1 MFFKKRL
8 FVFYKV
14 KKIMDLVSLLE
25 RLFMFYFE
33 ILRIDK
39 DLRGFWFKE
48 IMIYIKFQ
56 EMNRDLWGENL
67 Y

>member
-1 MFFKKRL
+1 MFIKKRL

-33 ILRIDK
+33 ILRIDR

>member
-1 MFFKKRL
+1 
-8 FVFYKV
+8 
-14 KKIMDLVSLLE
+14 MDLVSLLE

-56 EMNRDLWGENL
+56 EMNRDLWWGKFILNSNIVVFW
-67 Y
+67 

>member
-1 MFFKKRL
+1 MFIKKRL